1 MLFRSLVVD
10 DERLN
15 RMLLHSLLQGAG
27 YQVAEAEDGE
37 SALQQIGAN
46 NPDVILLDVMMPGLD
61 GYTVCRRIKEDPTT
75 GHLPVLIVTALNDRE
90 ARLQGIGA
98 GANDFLSKP
107 IDRQEVLLRV
117 HNAVYAKRLFDENLS
132 YQRDLEKKV
141 IAQTQ
146 ELRQAHTRLEQQ
158 VRELEGRDR
167 LVHLQSSEPDLRAV
181 TAEILRIFSQVIG
194 VDQVLLYRP
203 AEK

>member
-1 MLFRSLVVD
+1 MSTAIPALSQAEKGRVLVMD

-37 SALQQIGAN
+37 SALQQLGAN

-61 GYTVCRRIKEDPTT
+61 GYSVCRRIKEDPAAV
-75 GHLPVLIVTALNDRE
+75 HLPVLIIPALNDRE

-98 GANDFLSKP
+98 GANDFLTKP

-141 IAQTQ
+141 LAQTQ

-167 LVHLQSSEPDLRAV
+167 LVFLQSSGSDLPGTNRLY
-181 TAEILRIFSQVIG
+181 AE
-194 VDQVLLYRP
+194 
-203 AEK
+203 